1 MLYEASWTHQILEKK
16 GSGMFWL
23 LSFILSCF
31 YLTLLRLGLE
41 GVFHFLLS
49 QCCFVVT
56 AQVLHPRLG
65 ANAVPFGCRG
75 GEPAMR
81 RASSVPVHRGG
92 GCKEGPHHRNL
103 DGFCRLVPVPF
114 SSGFSFPL

>member
-1 MLYEASWTHQILEKK
+1 MLYGEPLDTSHFGKER
-16 GSGMFWL
+16 FWYVL
-23 LSFILSCF
+23 VAKC
-31 YLTLLRLGLE
+31 YLRLGLK

-56 AQVLHPRLG
+56 SQVLHPRPG

-103 DGFCRLVPVPF
+103 DGFVV
-114 SSGFSFPL
+114 